1 MRVLVACEYSGTVRD
16 AFIKAGHDAMS
27 CDLLPTD
34 VPGPHY
40 QGDVFDII
48 DKGWDMIIAH
58 PPCTYLSRAG
68 ARWTYKGGKLDEERY
83 LDGLRAKHFF
93 MRLLNADC
101 TMIAVENPTPMKVFD
116 LPPYTQ
122 AVQPYEFGHPYS
134 KRTLLWLKNLPKL
147 TPTNVLK
154 EFTPYLPSNTGGKNR
169 GQSYSRGTS
178 KNWKQSAKTFQGIAD
193 AMASQWGGNKLISHE

>member
-34 VPGPHY
+34 VDGPHY
-40 QGDVFDII
+40 HGDVFDII
-48 DKGWDMIIAH
+48 DNGWDLLIAH

-68 ARWTYKGGKLDEERY
+68 ARWTYKGGKLNEERY

-93 MRLLNADC
+93 MRLLNSNC
-101 TMIAVENPTPMKVFD
+101 SMIAVENPTPMKTFN
-116 LPPYTQ
+116 LPPYSQ
-122 AVQPYEFGHPYS
+122 VIQPYQFGHPYS
-134 KRTLLWLKNLPKL
+134 KRTLLWLKNLPQL
-147 TPTNVLK
+147 VPTNILTD
-154 EFTPYLPSNTGGKNR
+154 FTPYLPSNTGGKKR

-193 AMASQWGGNKLISHE
+193 AMAAQWGKLSPTHA

>member
-34 VPGPHY
+34 VPGPHH

-48 DKGWDMIIAH
+48 DKQWDLIIAH

-68 ARWTYKGGKLDEERY
+68 ARWTYRGGKLNEERY
-83 LDGLRAKHFF
+83 LAGLRAKSFF
-93 MRLLNADC
+93 MKLLNADC
-101 TMIAVENPTPMKVFD
+101 QMVAVENPTPMKAFN
-116 LPPYTQ
+116 LPLHTQ
-122 AVQPYEFGHPYS
+122 AIQPHQFGHPYS
-134 KRTLLWLKNLPKL
+134 KRTLLWLKNLPPL
-147 TPTNVLK
+147 IPTNVLA
-154 EFTPYLPSNTGGKNR
+154 EFTPYLPSNTGGKKR
-169 GQSYSRGTS
+169 GQSFSRGTS

-193 AMASQWGGNKLISHE
+193 AMAAQWGKLSANA